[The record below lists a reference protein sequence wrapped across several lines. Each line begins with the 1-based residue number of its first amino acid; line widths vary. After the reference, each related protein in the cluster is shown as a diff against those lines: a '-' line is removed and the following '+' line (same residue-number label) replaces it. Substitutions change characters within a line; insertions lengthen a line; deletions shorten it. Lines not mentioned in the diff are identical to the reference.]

1 MKIVKLLRRIGG
13 GTPELDHDDVSQ
25 KTRNGYTVLG
35 GLMLILAVMSA
46 SIAGFTW
53 ASVMHSPMVGVCVAV
68 GWFFFSLALN
78 YMMAWIID
86 ASRSAKR
93 GAIGIVLTTILLF
106 GALISAVNTNF
117 VMLWMLDTEIRQG
130 IQADYQAERAAKER
144 EIIRLDGKLADD
156 VGKARLTAGIAIQK
170 TSGEGGDDIAKLQAE
185 VAVLLT
191 DYRAAL
197 AAITTEVDGRATSK
211 QVGEGPRARTKR
223 LEAEQR
229 KALYDAALAR
239 LADATAKRGP
249 AVQTKVAEIQTALA
263 AEERALADRHAENK
277 NRLQRDIQELD
288 LLPRDG
294 FINRDK
300 VMWSLLGTNQHFM
313 IIFGAFFFLLE
324 CLVGLVKVL
333 MGKTD
338 YHVLLESLASDKL
351 KALND
356 KIRLNRD
363 AIRMNE
369 LAAIAGDL
377 EHRNAIRDARLR
389 DEAGKLSTAAQ
400 YQQHLEDHLM
410 ALKTSGMKQEDV
422 NAERERLL
430 KQARKGGL
438 LKLVSSK

>member
-1 MKIVKLLRRIGG
+1 MTIVKLLRRVGG

-35 GLMLILAVMSA
+35 GLMLILAIMSA

-53 ASVMHSPMVGVCVAV
+53 ASVMHSPMVGVCVTI

-86 ASRSAKR
+86 ASRSTKR
-93 GAIGIVLTTILLF
+93 GGIAVALTTILLF

-130 IQADYQAERAAKER
+130 IQADYQAERANKER
-144 EIIRLDGKLADD
+144 DIVRLDAKHADD
-156 VGKARLTAGIAIQK
+156 LGRARLAAGLAIQK
-170 TSGEGGDDIAKLQAE
+170 ASGDGGDEIAKLQAE
-185 VAVLLT
+185 AAALQA
-191 DYRAAL
+191 DYRTAL
-197 AAITTEVDGRATSK
+197 AAITTEVDGRANSK

-229 KALYDAALAR
+229 KALYDAAAAR
-239 LADATAKRGP
+239 LAEATAKRGP
-249 AVQTKVAEIQTALA
+249 TVEAKVVQIEATLA
-263 AEERALADRHAENK
+263 TEERALADRHAEVK
-277 NRLQRDIQELD
+277 TRLQRDIQELD

-300 VMWSLLGTNQHFM
+300 VMWGLLGKNQHFM
-313 IIFGAFFFLLE
+313 IIFVAFFFLLE

-338 YHVLLESLASDKL
+338 YHVLLESMASDKL

-356 KIRLNRD
+356 KIKLNRD
-363 AIRMNE
+363 AIRANE
-369 LAAIAGDL
+369 LATISGDL
-377 EHRNAIRDARLR
+377 EHRNALRDARLK
-389 DEAGKLSTAAQ
+389 DEAGRLSAAAQ
-400 YQQHLEDHLM
+400 YQQHLEDHLTS
-410 ALKTSGMKQEDV
+410 LRTSGMKQEDV
-422 NAERERLL
+422 LVERERLL
-430 KQARKGGL
+430 KQARKNGF
-438 LKLVSSK
+438 LKVVSSR